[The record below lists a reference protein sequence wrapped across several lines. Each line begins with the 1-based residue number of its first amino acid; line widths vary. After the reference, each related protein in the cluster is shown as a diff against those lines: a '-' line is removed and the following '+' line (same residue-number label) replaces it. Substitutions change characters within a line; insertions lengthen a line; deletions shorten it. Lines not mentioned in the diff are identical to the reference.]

1 VSTSRGHSGG
11 KSPTGARRRA
21 RERALDLL
29 YEAETKGLA
38 PDSVLE
44 DLPVAPDAYAV
55 ALVRGVGLHL
65 AAIDALIGAHATA
78 WAIDRLPAIDR
89 QLLRIGTFE
98 IAFGGEVPL
107 AVAIDEA
114 VELAGEFSTDE
125 SGSFVNAVLAA
136 IAAET
141 GAGPS

>member
-1 VSTSRGHSGG
+1 M
-11 KSPTGARRRA
+11 
-21 RERALDLL
+21 
-29 YEAETKGLA
+29 
-38 PDSVLE
+38 
-44 DLPVAPDAYAV
+44 

-78 WAIDRLPAIDR
+78 WATDRLPAIDR

-141 GAGPS
+141 GPLPS